1 LKPKGFHHHLG
12 EENLMM
18 RSTGLWCAVT
28 LLVVLAG
35 CSSPHHGRIGH
46 RSGEAYWDKA
56 KGDIAALINKH
67 VADPQ
72 KAKEANAVTE
82 DIVTEIK
89 KSREQNSR
97 YHRELYELNAKYDA
111 TPEEFTKLLDAQ
123 NNSRM
128 QSAAKI
134 LGLRFKLKNLL
145 TAQEW
150 NALSQDLA
158 AYGNRYYGKG
168 RDRPSTTSY

>member
-1 LKPKGFHHHLG
+1 
-12 EENLMM
+12 
-18 RSTGLWCAVT
+18 
-28 LLVVLAG
+28 
-35 CSSPHHGRIGH
+35 
-46 RSGEAYWDKA
+46 
-56 KGDIAALINKH
+56 
-67 VADPQ
+67 
-72 KAKEANAVTE
+72 
-82 DIVTEIK
+82 VTEIK

-111 TPEEFTKLLDAQ
+111 TPEEFTKILDAQ

-145 TAQEW
+145 TTQEW

-168 RDRPSTTSY
+168 DDHAGKSGY

>member
-1 LKPKGFHHHLG
+1 
-12 EENLMM
+12 MM

-28 LLVVLAG
+28 LSVVLAG
-35 CSSPHHGRIGH
+35 CSSPHHGRMGH
-46 RSGEAYWDKA
+46 GSGEAYWDKA
-56 KGDIAALINKH
+56 KGDIASLINKH

-82 DIVTEIK
+82 DIVAEIK
-89 KSREQNSR
+89 TSRKQNSR

-111 TPEEFTKLLDAQ
+111 TPEEFTRILDAQ
-123 NNSRM
+123 SNSRM

-168 RDRPSTTSY
+168 GSL

>member
-1 LKPKGFHHHLG
+1 
-12 EENLMM
+12 MM
-18 RSTGLWCAVT
+18 RSTGLWCA
-28 LLVVLAG
+28 LLFSAILAG
-35 CSSPHHGRIGH
+35 CSSPHHDRMGH
-46 RSGEAYWDKA
+46 GSGEAYWDKA
-56 KGDIAALINKH
+56 KGDISSLINKH

-82 DIVTEIK
+82 DIVAEIK
-89 KSREQNSR
+89 TSREHNSR
-97 YHRELYELNAKYDA
+97 YHWELYELNAKYDA
-111 TPEEFTKLLDAQ
+111 TPEEFTKILDAQ

-158 AYGNRYYGKG
+158 AYGGRYYRKG
-168 RDRPSTTSY
+168 SDRPGTSGY